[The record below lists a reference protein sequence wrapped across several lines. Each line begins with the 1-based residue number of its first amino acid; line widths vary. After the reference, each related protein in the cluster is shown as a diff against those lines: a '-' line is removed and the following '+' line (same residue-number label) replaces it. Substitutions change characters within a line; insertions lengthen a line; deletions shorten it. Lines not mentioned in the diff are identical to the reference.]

1 MSVDLRGEGALP
13 ADTRPLVARWYAGYV
28 LTVLSLA
35 YAVNVMDRSVLAV
48 LLESIKHTF
57 HTTDTQQGLLGGLAF
72 ALFYATL
79 GVPIAAL
86 ADRTSRRNVLA
97 ACACLW
103 SIMTALCGMASSFP
117 LLLAARVGTAIG
129 EAGGTPPS
137 HSLISD
143 YFPLSTR
150 ATALSLYALGVP
162 LGSVLGSLLGGWGN
176 ELYGW
181 RTAFMLVGTP
191 GIFVALLVFL
201 TVREPTRGHA
211 DAGTFSTE
219 ERSEITLRP
228 APALPVALSY
238 LWGQASFRNMCLAA
252 GLHSLVW
259 YAGSTLNAAFLHRS
273 HGMTSGEAGS
283 WLALF
288 SGTAAV
294 GTFFGGFLCDRISLR
309 THDRRWYMWVPAYAT
324 LAMVPFQFAAYLASS
339 FWVMVPSFVVM
350 LTLGSFFFGPSFA
363 MSQGL
368 APVRMRA
375 VATSL
380 VLFIQTL
387 VGLGLGP
394 LIVGIIS
401 DALKPSIGDAQ
412 GLRYGLVCVGVVNLW
427 AVFHYFR
434 AARTVREDLIRA
446 TNYA

>member
-1 MSVDLRGEGALP
+1 LVNVNIQSGDALR
-13 ADTRPLVARWYAGYV
+13 ADTRSLAARWYAGYV
-28 LTVLSLA
+28 LALLMLA

-48 LLESIKHTF
+48 LLESIKHQF

-97 ACACLW
+97 VCALLW
-103 SIMTALCGMASSFP
+103 SVMTALCGMASSFP
-117 LLLAARVGTAIG
+117 LLLAARVGTAVG

-137 HSLISD
+137 HSLVSD

-150 ATALSLYALGVP
+150 ATALSIYALGVP
-162 LGSVLGSLLGGWGN
+162 LGSMLGSLLGGWGN

-181 RTAFMLVGTP
+181 RTAFMLVGAP
-191 GIFVALLVFL
+191 GVVVALLVFL
-201 TVREPTRGHA
+201 TIKEPTRGQS
-211 DAGTFSTE
+211 DVGI
-219 ERSEITLRP
+219 SESARLTTPRF
-228 APALPVALSY
+228 PVALQY
-238 LWGQASFRNMCLAA
+238 LWQQVSFRHMCLAA

-259 YAGSTLNAAFLHRS
+259 YAGSTMNAAFLHRS

-283 WLALF
+283 WLAVF
-288 SGTAAV
+288 AGTAAI
-294 GTFFGGFLCDRISLR
+294 GTFLGGYLGDRISVR
-309 THDRRWYMWVPAYAT
+309 TDDRRWYMWVPGYAT
-324 LAMVPFQFAAYLASS
+324 LAMLPFQFSSYLADSL
-339 FWVMVPSFVVM
+339 WVMVPSFMVM
-350 LTLGSFFFGPSFA
+350 LTLGSMFFGPSFA

-368 APVRMRA
+368 APLRMRA

-394 LIVGIIS
+394 VLVGMIS
-401 DALKPSIGDAQ
+401 DHLKPTIGDAQ
-412 GLRYGLVCVGVVNLW
+412 GLRYGLVSVGIVNLW
-427 AVFHYFR
+427 AAVHYFR
-434 AARTVREDLIRA
+434 GARHVREDLVRA
-446 TNYA
+446 TKYA